1 MAPTPRVS
9 CAGSRKLSSNHSCC
23 RFKDKKT
30 TMSNT
35 PNLRVAVI
43 GGGPGGSAAAF
54 LAADLGMKV
63 TLIDPEINPGGVCL
77 YRGCIPSKA
86 LLHVAKLLE
95 EAQQAKNWGIE
106 FAEPK
111 VDLNKLR
118 SWKEGVVK
126 KLTGGLGQLSKQ
138 RSVQFISG
146 KAAFV
151 NSTTLKVTKNAGGE
165 ENLTFDRIVIA
176 TGSRPSVVPSLKLDS
191 PRMIDSTGALDLP
204 DIPKTLLV
212 IGGGYIGL
220 ELGSV
225 YATLGTKVTCVEMLS
240 GLLPG
245 ADRDLVL
252 PLHKRLEKL
261 FASILLNTTVKSL
274 KEEKNGIRVVFDG
287 ADVKEKEQVFER
299 VLMSVGRRPNSEIPG
314 LDKTQVKVNSK
325 GFIEINEQRQTADSS
340 IYAIGDVAGEPMLAH
355 KAMHEGRTAVE
366 AIAGHKVA
374 FEPNAIPAVVF
385 TDPEIAWAGLTETQA
400 KEQGREI
407 TIAKFPWAASGRA
420 VTIDRPDGLTKL
432 LIDPKT
438 ERGLGVGIVGAG
450 AGELIAEG
458 VLAIEMCALAAD
470 VGMTIHPH
478 PTLSE
483 TMMESAEVF
492 YGQATDIYRPK
503 KT

>member
-43 GGGPGGSAAAF
+43 GGGPGGYAAAF

-95 EAQQAKNWGIE
+95 EAEQAKNWGIE

-118 SWKEGVVK
+118 GWKESVVK

-138 RSVQFISG
+138 RSVQFVPG

-151 NSTTLKVTKNAGGE
+151 NSTTLKVTKSAGGE
-165 ENLTFDRIVIA
+165 ENLTFDRIIIA

-191 PRMIDSTGALDLP
+191 PRMMDSTGALDLP

-252 PLHKRLEKL
+252 PLHKRLEKS
-261 FASILLNTTVKSL
+261 FNSILLNTTVAAM
-274 KEEKNGIRVVFDG
+274 KEEPNGIRVTFDGPEVKEREKVFD
-287 ADVKEKEQVFER
+287 K
-299 VLMSVGRRPNSEIPG
+299 VLVSVGRKPNSEIPG
-314 LDKTQVKVNSK
+314 LEKTKVEIGER
-325 GFIEINEQRQTADSS
+325 GFIQVNKQLQTTDPS
-340 IYAIGDVAGEPMLAH
+340 IYAIGDVVGEPMLAH
-355 KAMHEGRTAVE
+355 KASHEGRTAVE

-385 TDPEIAWAGLTETQA
+385 TDPEIAWCGLTETQA
-400 KEQGREI
+400 QKENREI
-407 TIAKFPWAASGRA
+407 KVAKFPWAASGRA
-420 VTIDRPDGLTKL
+420 MTLDRTDGMTKL
-432 LIDPKT
+432 ILDPQS
-438 ERGLGVGIVGAG
+438 ERVLGVGIVGVG

-458 VLAIEMCALAAD
+458 VLAIEMGALAKDIAL
-470 VGMTIHPH
+470 TIHPH

-483 TMMESAEVF
+483 TIMESAEVF
-492 YGQATDIYRPK
+492 FGTSTHVYRPK
-503 KT
+503 R